1 MRQRVIVAVAVL
13 LATGTIALRTRAKD
27 SPDQGLA
34 EARAAIESGNAEW
47 SEAWRR
53 GDADRVAALF
63 AQDGVQLMSSGKV
76 RKGLAQIA
84 EGQRSLMVQMDPEPK
99 VVATTTHVWR
109 DGDVAY
115 ETGRYRYDFTQKGV
129 ADSLQG
135 RYVTMWRRQGNGTW
149 RLVMDM
155 GVPAP

>member
-1 MRQRVIVAVAVL
+1 MRRMTWVAAAIL
-13 LATGTIALRTRAKD
+13 LAAGIRAPETRAKG
-27 SPDQGLA
+27 SADQELA
-34 EARAAIESGNAEW
+34 EARAAIERGNAEW

-63 AQDGVQLMSSGKV
+63 AQDGVQLMSSGKI
-76 RKGLAQIA
+76 RKGLGQIA

-109 DGDVAY
+109 DGDIAY

-135 RYVTMWRRQGNGTW
+135 RYVTMWRRQSNGTW

-155 GVPAP
+155 GVPTP